1 MTKLKK
7 EEEKKERKV
16 TSGPLRD
23 KSRTKARMVAA
34 VGKVILKKGYSGLTA
49 INIAAAAGVDTRL
62 VNLYFKS
69 VDNLIEEYI
78 HNKEFWKVGSNLSKP
93 DNLIDEILSQP
104 DKAGRKETI
113 NVILEYFE
121 AVNKNAPLQKVVHW
135 EMGESSKMLRGI
147 ADKREEVGEQLLK
160 LIDPHFEKSGVDIRA
175 TLALMIGGIYYLNL
189 HGRVNGSTC
198 CGVDINEPGDRER
211 ILKALEDTIN
221 RAYDAA
227 QDK

>member
-1 MTKLKK
+1 MPKQ
-7 EEEKKERKV
+7 ENKERKV

-23 KSRTKARMVAA
+23 KSRTKAKMVAA
-34 VGKVILKKGYSGLTA
+34 VGKVILKKGYSGLTG

-62 VNLYFKS
+62 VNYYFGN
-69 VDNLIEEYI
+69 VDHLIEEYI
-78 HNKEFWKVGSNLSKP
+78 HNKEFWKVSPNLSKK
-93 DNLIDEILSQP
+93 DTLIDEILLQP
-104 DKAGRKETI
+104 DQAGRKETI
-113 NVILEYFE
+113 NVILDYFE

-198 CGVDINEPGDRER
+198 CGVDINQPVDRER
-211 ILKALEDTIN
+211 IVKALEDTIN

-227 QDK
+227 AEK